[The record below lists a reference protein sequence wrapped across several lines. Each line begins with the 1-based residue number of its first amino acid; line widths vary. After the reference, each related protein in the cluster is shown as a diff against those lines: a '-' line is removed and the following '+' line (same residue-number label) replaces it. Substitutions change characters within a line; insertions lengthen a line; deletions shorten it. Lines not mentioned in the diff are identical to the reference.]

1 MVSTEVTLF
10 ELKACL
16 HAEYIGDN
24 KPFSWIR
31 LFHRVFS
38 ANAHVIYL
46 GGVSPNSFISLR
58 TRFLKN

>member
-1 MVSTEVTLF
+1 MVLTEVTLS

-31 LFHRVFS
+31 
-38 ANAHVIYL
+38 
-46 GGVSPNSFISLR
+46 
-58 TRFLKN
+58 

>member
-1 MVSTEVTLF
+1 MALTEVTHS

-31 LFHRVFS
+31 
-38 ANAHVIYL
+38 
-46 GGVSPNSFISLR
+46 
-58 TRFLKN
+58 